1 MDSGDVDGAIRELQ
15 ESVRIAPLPM
25 TYCNLGRAL
34 GLAGRFEES
43 AAAYSESVQLEPE
56 NAEAHYNLA
65 IALYNIGNYRQA
77 WDEIR
82 ECRRLGREP
91 HPGFVQALSQ
101 KMPDPGR

>member
-1 MDSGDVDGAIRELQ
+1 MDSGDVDGAVRELQ

-25 TYCNLGRAL
+25 TYYNLGRAL

-43 AAAYSESVQLEPE
+43 AAAYSESVQLEPD
-56 NAEAHYNLA
+56 NAEARYNLA
-65 IALYNIGNYRQA
+65 IALYNMGSYRQA

-91 HPGFVQALSQ
+91 HPGFILALLQ
-101 KMPDPGR
+101 KMPDPGQ